1 MGPFDALTGHFGGG
15 SRPRQNWIP
24 GRAPGTTMPEQGWW
38 EGTEICHTGT
48 SAWKAL
54 FEQLLADPAP
64 LIYLRADIGLVKTTW
79 TLVEAVGLSLLR
91 KRGKSKRVRRGRD
104 QINFCPFPT
113 PPPPITPTIQ
123 RRPPHKLGLGGPG
136 THLALSIRKQTVTRA
151 CLAKGANDKLA
162 ALHKKLL
169 EVANE
174 G

>member
-113 PPPPITPTIQ
+113 PPSNYSYHPTTSASQIGP
-123 RRPPHKLGLGGPG
+123 RRARHTFGPVYKKTNRDSSVSGKGGKWQIG
-136 THLALSIRKQTVTRA
+136 STS
-151 CLAKGANDKLA
+151 
-162 ALHKKLL
+162 
-169 EVANE
+169 
-174 G
+174 